1 MNKSITFL
9 LTLIY
14 HGINFAQK
22 TYLHCG
28 KLIDM
33 HVHIKMQISPANYIE
48 AYTLNEADIAFN
60 SVKYAQVTLLAG
72 LVFKNYMLICSNIR
86 G

>member
-1 MNKSITFL
+1 M
-9 LTLIY
+9 
-14 HGINFAQK
+14 
-22 TYLHCG
+22 HCG